1 MLRDSYANRR
11 TPCYDFVMP
20 TLIAHISDIHFG
32 AVDAEAARRLAQ
44 QVNTLSPDGVIVTG
58 DLTQAGRKREFAE
71 AGAYLKTF
79 AAPVLV
85 VPGNHDVPVY
95 NLGRRFA
102 DPWSRYRRHIHH
114 DLSPSGEMGS
124 AFALGLN
131 SARRAGPSL
140 DWSRGR
146 LSATQISKG
155 VAALQQSAHDL
166 KIVALHHPVVPAPG
180 KAGAALINR
189 ADHALAAFTGAGAD
203 IVLTGHAHIAQALV
217 KSTANGDIVVAA
229 AGTASSTRLRGEL
242 PSYNLVRWENDTLT
256 IETHRYSAEGFIHER
271 AHKFVRDDNSWRSQ

>member
-1 MLRDSYANRR
+1 MPQEGNANDRA
-11 TPCYDFVMP
+11 PCYGWDMP

-44 QVNTLSPDGVIVTG
+44 QVNTLSPDGIIVTG
-58 DLTQAGRKREFAE
+58 DLTQAGRKREFAQ

-114 DLSPSGEMGS
+114 DLSPNGEMGS
-124 AFALGLN
+124 AFAIGLN
-131 SARRAGPSL
+131 SARRAGPTL

-146 LSATQISKG
+146 LSATQISKA
-155 VAALQQSAHDL
+155 VNALQQSAHDL

-189 ADHALAAFTGAGAD
+189 ADHALAAFRGAGGD
-203 IVLTGHAHIAQALV
+203 LVLTGHAHIAQALV
-217 KSTANGDIVVAA
+217 KPTANGDIIVAA

-242 PSYNLVRWENDTLT
+242 PSYNLVRWEGETLT
-256 IETHRYSAEGFIHER
+256 IETHRYGADGFVQER
-271 AHKFVRDDNSWRSQ
+271 ALEFIRDKNGWRSQ